1 MARWTIAAAVIMLGW
16 TLGVAHGTLQIQ
28 AAQAA
33 QAQAAPDGEVTLIGC
48 VELERDY
55 RARKESG
62 RGGLL
67 GSGVGVGNEF
77 VLSNARPAPS
87 GRRGAAAPAGGQS
100 ADYQLS
106 GKLEKDFLR
115 YVGRQVEVIG
125 KIDKGSD
132 ALSTVTVSLW
142 HPVGDYC
149 PAK

>member
-1 MARWTIAAAVIMLGW
+1 MRKTLATVALAVW
-16 TLGVAHGTLQIQ
+16 ASVPTL
-28 AAQAA
+28 AQAP
-33 QAQAAPDGEVTLIGC
+33 AATRQGEVTLIGC

-62 RGGLL
+62 RGGVL

-77 VLSNARPAPS
+77 VLSMAKPAAS
-87 GRRGAAAPAGGQS
+87 GGRRGAGGTS
-100 ADYQLS
+100 GGPGTDYELS

-125 KIDKGSD
+125 TVEKGD
-132 ALSTVTVSLW
+132 GPMERIAVSLW

>member
-1 MARWTIAAAVIMLGW
+1 MKKTLATVALAVWASVPAL
-16 TLGVAHGTLQIQ
+16 V
-28 AAQAA
+28 
-33 QAQAAPDGEVTLIGC
+33 QAQAPAATRQGEVTLIGC

-62 RGGLL
+62 RGGVL

-77 VLSNARPAPS
+77 VLSMAKPLPPG
-87 GRRGAAAPAGGQS
+87 GRRGAVGTSGGPGT
-100 ADYQLS
+100 DYQLS

-125 KIDKGSD
+125 VVEKGD
-132 ALSTVTVSLW
+132 GAMERIAVSLW

>member
-1 MARWTIAAAVIMLGW
+1 MTRWATSAAVIVLGW
-16 TLGVAHGTLQIQ
+16 TLGVAHGTLKVQ
-28 AAQAA
+28 AS
-33 QAQAAPDGEVTLIGC
+33 QAQAARDGEVTLIGC

-62 RGGLL
+62 RGGVL

-77 VLSNARPAPS
+77 VLSNAKPAPA
-87 GRRGAAAPAGGQS
+87 GRRGGGAAGGTGV
-100 ADYQLS
+100 DYQLS

-125 KIDKGSD
+125 KVETGG
-132 ALSTVTVSLW
+132 AMSTINVSLW

>member
-1 MARWTIAAAVIMLGW
+1 MRKTLATVALAVLASVPALAQTPAAAR
-16 TLGVAHGTLQIQ
+16 Q
-28 AAQAA
+28 
-33 QAQAAPDGEVTLIGC
+33 GEVTLIGC

-77 VLSNARPAPS
+77 VLTMAKPLPPG
-87 GRRGAAAPAGGQS
+87 GRRAQAAASAGPGT
-100 ADYQLS
+100 DYQLA
-106 GKLEKDFLR
+106 GRLEKDFLR

-125 KIDKGSD
+125 TIEKGEG
-132 ALSTVTVSLW
+132 AMERITVSLW

>member
-1 MARWTIAAAVIMLGW
+1 MRKTFATVALAAWASVSAL
-16 TLGVAHGTLQIQ
+16 
-28 AAQAA
+28 AQAP
-33 QAQAAPDGEVTLIGC
+33 AATRQGEVTLIGC

-77 VLSNARPAPS
+77 VLTMAKPLPAG
-87 GRRGAAAPAGGQS
+87 GRRGQAAGASGAGT
-100 ADYQLS
+100 DYQLD

-125 KIDKGSD
+125 TLEKGD
-132 ALSTVTVSLW
+132 GAMERIAVSLW

>member
-1 MARWTIAAAVIMLGW
+1 MTTKWMTKWT
-16 TLGVAHGTLQIQ
+16 TLGAGVLAAITWLPLS
-28 AAQAA
+28 ATAQATRE
-33 QAQAAPDGEVTLIGC
+33 GEVTLIGC

-62 RGGLL
+62 RGGVL

-77 VLSNARPAPS
+77 VLSNAKPVPGGRGQAVGTAGAPGS
-87 GRRGAAAPAGGQS
+87 
-100 ADYQLS
+100 DYFLG

-115 YVGRQVEVIG
+115 HVGRQVEVIATVTKAG
-125 KIDKGSD
+125 D
-132 ALSTVTVSLW
+132 AMSTLTVSLW

>member
-1 MARWTIAAAVIMLGW
+1 MRMTLATAALVAWAAVPAL
-16 TLGVAHGTLQIQ
+16 
-28 AAQAA
+28 AQAPSA
-33 QAQAAPDGEVTLIGC
+33 TRQGEVTLIGC

-62 RGGLL
+62 RGGVL

-77 VLSNARPAPS
+77 VLTMAKPVAG
-87 GRRGAAAPAGGQS
+87 GRRGAGGAS
-100 ADYQLS
+100 GGPGTDYQLS

-125 KIDKGSD
+125 VVEKGD
-132 ALSTVTVSLW
+132 GPMERIAVSLW

-149 PAK
+149 PNK

>member
-1 MARWTIAAAVIMLGW
+1 MTRWTTAAAVIVLGW
-16 TLGVAHGTLQIQ
+16 TLGVAHGTRKVQ
-28 AAQAA
+28 AS
-33 QAQAAPDGEVTLIGC
+33 QAQAARDGEVTLIGC

-62 RGGLL
+62 RGGAF

-77 VLSNARPAPS
+77 VLSNAKPAPG
-87 GRRGAAAPAGGQS
+87 GRRGGGAAAGSGV
-100 ADYQLS
+100 DYQLS

-125 KIDKGSD
+125 KVETGGTM
-132 ALSTVTVSLW
+132 STINVSLW

>member
-1 MARWTIAAAVIMLGW
+1 VL
-16 TLGVAHGTLQIQ
+16 VALTWLPPSAQS
-28 AAQAA
+28 AQAMRE
-33 QAQAAPDGEVTLIGC
+33 GEVTLIGC

-62 RGGLL
+62 RGGAL

-77 VLSNARPAPS
+77 VLTNAKAVPAG
-87 GRRGAAAPAGGQS
+87 GRRGQAAGTGGGE
-100 ADYQLS
+100 DYQLT

-115 YVGRQVEVIG
+115 HVGRQVEVIG
-125 KIDKGSD
+125 IIEKD
-132 ALSTVTVSLW
+132 ASMPKVNVSLW